1 LFVKKT
7 EQPKQ
12 PKEPKERVMSNL
24 KVLIQKLSPNNRL
37 ALEQAANLCVSKT
50 HYEIELEHLFHILFE
65 QPNNDLAVLSKRYKV
80 SVEQIQQDLMTEMET
95 LQQGNQRTPV
105 FSVPL
110 SRLLEQAWLLASIDN
125 ETSKIRSGHLLIAL
139 LTVADLRQAAV
150 RTSKRFD
157 EFPIDTIK
165 HKLLELCKLSSE
177 TDISTHS
184 AESVIDEQ
192 ITETNPS
199 AKQKT
204 PALDQFT
211 INLTER
217 ARRGDIDPVIG
228 REFEIRQ
235 MMDILLRRRQN
246 NPILTGE
253 AGVGK
258 TAVVEGMALKIS
270 QGQVP
275 PALQHVEIHT
285 LDMGLMQAGA
295 SVKGEFENRL
305 KGVINEVRQSP
316 NPIIL
321 FIDEAH
327 TLIGAGGQ
335 AGQNDAANLLKPA
348 LARGELRTIA
358 ATTWSEYKQ
367 YFEKDAALTRRFQVV
382 KVEEPTVEV
391 AIQMLRAIVPVMSKH
406 FGIVIQDDALIAA
419 ATASARY
426 ITGRQLPDKA
436 ISVLDTAAARVALS
450 QTAQP
455 AALDRLQAHLHN
467 LKLEQE
473 LLANEQRQSANSEQ
487 LERLTEVETQ
497 IENTALDLKNMTDRW
512 QTELGLLERIKAAR
526 ADIEQNHELELESA
540 LKSKPELQKNLD
552 RLRAELKT
560 IQAGSPLVYERLD
573 SHIVTEIIAD
583 WTGVPVGKMMVDEIQ
598 AVLTLE
604 HQLSQR
610 VMGQPHVLHGLT
622 QRIKTARAQLED
634 PSKPQGVFLF
644 VGPSG
649 VGKTETALA
658 LAEELYGGERNLI
671 TINMS
676 EYQEAH
682 TVSSLK
688 GAPPGYVGYG
698 QGGVLTE
705 AVRRHPYSVVLL
717 DEIEKA
723 HNDVQELFYQVFDKG
738 SLEDGEGRHIDFR
751 NCLIILTSN
760 VGSST
765 IMQHCINQPV
775 EAWPEPPHMLE
786 LLQPSLHKAFKPA
799 FLGRTTVI
807 PFYPMHDDL
816 LAQIIEQKLSK
827 IVTRL
832 HHRHRAILSY
842 DQDLIELIL
851 ARCTEV
857 DSGARNIDHILSG
870 TVLPQL
876 ASHLLTYMIDGKTPS
891 HIHITVSSDDQIH
904 YQLTDPISTA
914 QAKASAKP
922 KAAVKKPKAFVIKK
936 ASQKSLQEVTQKTS
950 SKIIQKANA
959 ETIEN
964 A

>member
-1 LFVKKT
+1 
-7 EQPKQ
+7 
-12 PKEPKERVMSNL
+12 MSNL
-24 KVLIQKLSPNNRL
+24 KVLIHKLSPNNRL
-37 ALEQAANLCVSKT
+37 VLEQAANLCVSKT
-50 HYEIELEHLFHILFE
+50 HYEIELEHFFHLLFA
-65 QPNNDLAVLSKRYKV
+65 QPDNDLAALSKRFKI
-80 SVEQIQQDLMTEMET
+80 SIEQLQNDLMAELET
-95 LQQGNQRTPV
+95 LQKGNQRTPV

-125 ETSKIRSGHLLIAL
+125 ETSRIRSGHLLIAL
-139 LTVADLRQAAV
+139 LTTPDLRQAAI
-150 RTSKRFD
+150 RTSKKFN

-165 HKLLELCKLSSE
+165 HKLSELCKMSSE
-177 TDISTHS
+177 TDTHS
-184 AESVIDEQ
+184 AEFIEEEQ
-192 ITETNPS
+192 ISETDTRP
-199 AKQKT
+199 KQNT

-211 INLTER
+211 INLTKR
-217 ARRGDIDPVIG
+217 ARNGEIDPVIG

-235 MMDILLRRRQN
+235 MMDILMRRRQN

-258 TAVVEGMALKIS
+258 TAVVEGIALKIS

-275 PALQHVEIHT
+275 AALEHVEIHT

-316 NPIIL
+316 HPIIL

-391 AIQMLRAIVPVMSKH
+391 AIQMLRAIVPVMSEH
-406 FGIVIQDDALIAA
+406 FGIIIQDEALIAA

-455 AALDRLQAHLHN
+455 AAIDRLQAHLHN
-467 LKLEQE
+467 LKLEQV
-473 LLANEQRQSANSEQ
+473 LLANEQCQIANLEQ
-487 LERLTEVETQ
+487 YERLTEIETQ
-497 IENTALDLKNMTDRW
+497 IENTTSDLQNLTDRW
-512 QTELGLLERIKAAR
+512 QQELALLEKIKTVSENL
-526 ADIEQNHELELESA
+526 EQST
-540 LKSKPELQKNLD
+540 STKPELQKNLD
-552 RLRAELKT
+552 QLRTELRK

-573 SHIVTEIIAD
+573 SQIVTEIIAD
-583 WTGVPVGKMMVDEIQ
+583 WTGVPVGKMMIDEIQ

-604 HQLSQR
+604 DQLAQR
-610 VMGQPHVLHGLT
+610 VMGQPHVLHALT

-688 GAPPGYVGYG
+688 GSPPGYVGYG

-705 AVRRHPYSVVLL
+705 AVRRHPYSVILL

-723 HNDVQELFYQVFDKG
+723 HTDVQELFYQVFDKG
-738 SLEDGEGRHIDFR
+738 SLEDGEGRQIDFR

-765 IMQHCINQPV
+765 IMQHCINQSITNR
-775 EAWPEPPHMLE
+775 PEPKQMLE
-786 LLQPSLHKAFKPA
+786 LLQPNLHKAFKPA
-799 FLGRTTVI
+799 FLGRMTVI

-816 LAQIIEQKLSK
+816 LAQIIEHKLSK
-827 IVTRL
+827 IVKRL
-832 HHRHRAILSY
+832 HHRHRAVLSY
-842 DQDLIELIL
+842 DDDLIELIL

-876 ASHLLTYMIDGKTPS
+876 ASHILTAMVDGTTPS
-891 HIHITVSSDDQIH
+891 HIHINVSSDDQIH
-904 YQLTDPISTA
+904 YQMTDQTSAIQTKEST
-914 QAKASAKP
+914 KP
-922 KAAVKKPKAFVIKK
+922 NKK
-936 ASQKSLQEVTQKTS
+936 TNQKTRT
-950 SKIIQKANA
+950 KV
-959 ETIEN
+959 IEN